1 MTAKKKYLTK
11 KQIKELKEILQKKL
25 DELGGRNDD
34 VISNMTKTEME
45 VHPDDIDQAADESS
59 RMLSMRIHDREQKL
73 IGKIRSTLAKVE
85 SPEYGYC
92 QSCGEPIGFE
102 RLKAR
107 PVADLCIE
115 CKLEF
120 EARERRERDISRL
133 TGLNK

>member
-45 VHPDDIDQAADESS
+45 VHPDDIDQAAEESS

-102 RLKAR
+102 RLTAR